1 VHLLAARTDLG
12 INARSWFYL
21 SRDRGAHWDGPF
33 GFSGHD
39 IGGAATRT
47 DILPISSQHAL
58 FMVTCAKPDG
68 QEGRTLCAESL
79 NGGRSFQAKCRLPYD
94 DESYSIMPSSVR
106 LDDDTVLTVIRRG
119 RGPGRMAGW
128 KHSSEDLGKSWRPL
142 GLPVEN
148 TGFGGN
154 PGSLSLLPG
163 ARVALVYG
171 SGIAP
176 YGI

>member
-1 VHLLAARTDLG
+1 MLAARTDLG

-58 FMVTCAKPDG
+58 FMVTCVKPDG
-68 QEGRTLCAESL
+68 QAGRTLCAESL

-106 LDDDTVLTVIRRG
+106 LDDDTVLTVIRPG

-128 KHSSEDLGKSWRPL
+128 KHSSRKIWGDHGAHWVYRGRILASAAIPVAYPCCPAHEWRWF
-142 GLPVEN
+142 
-148 TGFGGN
+148 TD
-154 PGSLSLLPG
+154 
-163 ARVALVYG
+163 RVSRRMA
-171 SGIAP
+171 SE
-176 YGI
+176 